1 MGLLAWL
8 LELSFSYLFFRGRSP
23 LLLANSQFRSLSE
36 AAAIR

>member
-8 LELSFSYLFFRGRSP
+8 LELSFSYLSFPGRRP
-23 LLLANSQFRSLSE
+23 LLLANSQFRSLLK